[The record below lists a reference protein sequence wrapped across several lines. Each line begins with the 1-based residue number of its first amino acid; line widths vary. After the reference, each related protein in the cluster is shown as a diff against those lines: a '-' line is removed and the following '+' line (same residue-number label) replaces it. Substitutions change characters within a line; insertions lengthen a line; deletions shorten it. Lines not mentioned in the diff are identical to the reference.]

1 MPFATDNKLSKTPKE
16 GWVEISNELY
26 KELLFIQSGKHQ
38 KYKGFLNENGNILKI
53 ERAEKT
59 PPAIDYNDAVKK
71 AKAKIDRAAGAVRLR
86 YITDVPGQQAVYMQ
100 KLEQAK
106 LFLDDNLVADD
117 LIPYIIAEAEAR
129 NISKLA
135 AAQLI
140 IGIADFW
147 NITVAPKIE
156 GVRIKYKA
164 DLDNLT
170 GEALSTAPQ
179 VYRDAINALDQI
191 LITYPP

>member
-1 MPFATDNKLSKTPKE
+1 MPYASNNKLSKTFKD
-16 GWVEISNELY
+16 GWVQVSNEFY
-26 KELLFIQSGKHQ
+26 KELLFIQLGKHQ
-38 KYKGFLNENGNILKI
+38 TYKGFSIENGNLVKI
-53 ERAEKT
+53 ERVEKT
-59 PPAIDYNDAVKK
+59 PPVIDYNDSVKK

-100 KLEQAK
+100 KLEQAN
-106 LFLDDNLVADD
+106 LFIADNLVADNS
-117 LIPYIIAEAEAR
+117 IPYIIAEAEAR
-129 NISKLA
+129 NITKLA

-156 GVRIKYKA
+156 GIRIKYKA

-170 GEALSTAPQ
+170 GEALATAPQ
-179 VYRDAINALDQI
+179 VYQDAITALDQI
-191 LITYPP
+191 IITYPP

>member
-1 MPFATDNKLSKTPKE
+1 MPFATTNKLSKSPKA
-16 GWVEISNELY
+16 GWVEVSNEMY

-38 KYKGFLNENGNILKI
+38 TYKGFSNENGNIVKI
-53 ERAEKT
+53 ERVEKT
-59 PPAIDYNDAVKK
+59 PPVINYNESVKK
-71 AKAKIDRAAGAVRLR
+71 AKSRIDRAAGAVRLR

-106 LFLDDNLVADD
+106 LFIADNLVADN

-129 NISKLA
+129 NITNLA

-156 GVRIKYKA
+156 GIRIKYKA

-170 GEALSTAPQ
+170 GEALATAPQ
-179 VYRDAINALDQI
+179 VYQDAINALDQI
-191 LITYPP
+191 IVTYPP